1 MKGPFYGGEYSR
13 CACFHPFVLVCFDIS
28 LRAASRAWGYAV
40 QGLITSVFDDTAGM
54 SGANQFCF
62 YTQGT
67 TTPKCCLAVAQRS
80 DVVVVTLG
88 PLRFCW
94 LELPGQFPAVPSV
107 LRRTSANAFTSPP
120 SPCSI
125 NDCAV
130 AARSRTAASPPAFH
144 GRLMLRIISR
154 LSSPVSFVVVSVYR
168 CVCSHDP
175 SRLTISGRYLR
186 STWLFTTDLFP
197 YFDDHP
203 FPSQRSPNST
213 DTAACVYRWTLMGAV
228 GERSDVGVPGT

>member
-1 MKGPFYGGEYSR
+1 MVWRFQKRLEHYAGMKGPFYGGEYSR

-40 QGLITSVFDDTAGM
+40 QGRITSVFDDTAGM

-125 NDCAV
+125 NDCAA
-130 AARSRTAASPPAFH
+130 AARSRTAASPPPRVPWTSNASHYLSLILPCLFCCCLSVSL
-144 GRLMLRIISR
+144 RLLSR
-154 LSSPVSFVVVSVYR
+154 PLTTYDFWPV
-168 CVCSHDP
+168 
-175 SRLTISGRYLR
+175 LT
-186 STWLFTTDLFP
+186 
-197 YFDDHP
+197 
-203 FPSQRSPNST
+203 
-213 DTAACVYRWTLMGAV
+213 
-228 GERSDVGVPGT
+228 